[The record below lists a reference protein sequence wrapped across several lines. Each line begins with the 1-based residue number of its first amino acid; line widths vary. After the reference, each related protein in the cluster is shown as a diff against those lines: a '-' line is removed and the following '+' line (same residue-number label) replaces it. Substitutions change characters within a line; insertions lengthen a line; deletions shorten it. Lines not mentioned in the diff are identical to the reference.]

1 MQSIT
6 FTCEIITPMFLS
18 GADGTTPELRAPS
31 IKGAMRFWWR
41 AMHGHLAKKEN
52 GKWDYTK
59 LREQEGEIF
68 GDTDKRSSFAMQI
81 IEQQALQRQSQAVL
95 PHKER
100 SFTKKAFNEKQQFE
114 VIFRFAAPGIEN
126 LIKHLFPL
134 CCVLGGFGGRARRG
148 FGSLRITDVEQYPNT
163 LDKIQHHLN
172 AIVPARFINDNAKI
186 SYLATSENEYPYIE
200 SIEIGRAAPNVT
212 KKIGQATH
220 DNCFKYKRDY
230 DVSVGSVNPRFA
242 SCIYVSA
249 IQDKLGIRP
258 IVTTLRH
265 VPPPNLKKPLPT
277 VITSIQKDLKDQ
289 IMK

>member
-41 AMHGHLAKKEN
+41 AMNGHLELGELK
-52 GKWDYTK
+52 
-59 LREQEGEIF
+59 RQEGEIF
-68 GDTDKRSSFAMQI
+68 GNTDKRSSFAMQI
-81 IEQQALQRQSQAVL
+81 IEQQALQVQSQAVL

-100 SFTKKAFNEKQQFE
+100 SFYKSAFKPRQSFN
-114 VIFRFAAPGIEN
+114 VVFRFADPSIEN

-148 FGSLRITDVEQYPNT
+148 FGSLRITDVEQYPNS

-172 AIVPARFINDNAKI
+172 AIVPERFINDDAKI
-186 SYLATSENEYPYIE
+186 SYLATLKNEYPYIE

-212 KKIGQATH
+212 RKIGQATH
-220 DNCFKYKRDY
+220 DNNHKYNIDY

-265 VPPPNLKKPLPT
+265 VPPSNPKKLLST